1 MLVTAPDRK
10 HLQLAASHKPF
21 CKASRR
27 AECGKSACSVRRG
40 GGWKPA
46 YGSVSETLGAAD
58 KAANLERGKSF
69 LCQFPVFGRIA
80 YSVRAAATKHDK
92 AGCKSLGWPAEIFAA
107 VRVSWEGR

>member
-40 GGWKPA
+40 GGWKPT
-46 YGSVSETLGAAD
+46 YGSVSEKLPEETGMSPQIGPTEYGAISPPYHRQI
-58 KAANLERGKSF
+58 LTCPSICSF
-69 LCQFPVFGRIA
+69 TISTRR
-80 YSVRAAATKHDK
+80 SSR
-92 AGCKSLGWPAEIFAA
+92 S
-107 VRVSWEGR
+107 S

>member
-46 YGSVSETLGAAD
+46 FGSVSKTLGAAD
-58 KAANLERGKSF
+58 KAANIKKRKAL
-69 LCQFPVFGRIA
+69 LCELTLFRRAP
-80 YSVRAAATKHDK
+80 YPVRAQAKKHDHP
-92 AGCKSLGWPAEIFAA
+92 GVKSPRRPA
-107 VRVSWEGR
+107 

>member
-27 AECGKSACSVRRG
+27 AECVKSACSVRRG

-46 YGSVSETLGAAD
+46 YGSVRETLGAGD
-58 KAANLERGKSF
+58 KAANLERWES
-69 LCQFPVFGRIA
+69 LLLPVSVVRLLSFPVRGCATQHDQHRCV
-80 YSVRAAATKHDK
+80 SLRRA
-92 AGCKSLGWPAEIFAA
+92 
-107 VRVSWEGR
+107 